1 MITARWGK
9 SADKI
14 NKQQYL
20 RTGKSIVYKQTD
32 DTSARIKYMEEHLSN
47 DKHYVPYDE
56 RHKAEEEQ
64 KALARK
70 QSEQVDYMKP
80 LMIIIVIVVI
90 GGFIMYQAGMFSTP

>member
-1 MITARWGK
+1 MITARFGK
-9 SADKI
+9 SADKL
-14 NKQQYL
+14 NRQQYL
-20 RTGKSIVYKQTD
+20 RTGKPVVYKQTD

-56 RHKAEEEQ
+56 RHKTEEEQ

-80 LMIIIVIVVI
+80 LMVIISIVAIIVFV
-90 GGFIMYQAGMFSTP
+90 MYQLGAFNAP